1 MMNLSD
7 LDDLTFYNLLGLVSD
22 VTLVI
27 DKEGIIEDVSTGQDI
42 MATLGCHSW
51 LGKRWIDTVTTESKR
66 KIEDLLVVRPETQNQ
81 LWRHVNHPMPS
92 GDEAAIQY
100 ITVALKGHKLLA
112 VGRNLERLA
121 ELQRRLVETQQSM
134 ERDFLR
140 LRHIEARYRVL
151 FETSPEAVLVVDT
164 GSYRLI
170 ETNAGAQSLF
180 KDAGKRLVGRDFR
193 ECFQPESQGEVQSL
207 LRTALATGRIE
218 MCSATVL
225 DASSPVTVSA
235 NVFRQESG
243 AQFLVRLTP
252 RELSTDAPLDM
263 DATLVLSQGMAHF
276 PDGWLLTD
284 TTGTIRSVNEEGM
297 ALLGITAASQVLG
310 QSLERWL
317 IRGAVDWGVIH
328 NSLKQQ
334 KPVRNFATEVRALS
348 GMTLPVEI
356 SGSYLAKPE
365 PLYVIFVRDVDR
377 RSQST
382 SHPTPTLPNP
392 FAELSQLVGRRPI
405 KDIVGDT
412 VDSIERMCIDVAL
425 ELTHN
430 NRASAAEMLGLSRQS
445 LYVKLRRFGILTEN
459 DSDADI
465 KI

>member
-1 MMNLSD
+1 MMNYSD
-7 LDDLTFYNLLGLVSD
+7 LEDSSFYNLLGLVSD

-27 DKEGIIEDVSTGQDI
+27 GHQGIIEDVSTGQDT
-42 MATLGCHSW
+42 MAALGCQGW
-51 LGKRWIDTVTTESKR
+51 LGKRWIDTVTTESKK
-66 KIEDLLVVRPETQNQ
+66 KIEDLLVLDPAQTNT
-81 LWRHVNHPMPS
+81 LWRHVNHPTPS
-92 GDEAAIQY
+92 GGEAAIQY

-112 VGRNLERLA
+112 IGRNLERLA

-140 LRHIEARYRVL
+140 LRHIEARYRIL

-164 GSYRLI
+164 VSYKLI
-170 ETNAGAQSLF
+170 EANAGAQSLL

-207 LRTALATGRIE
+207 LRTAQATGRIE
-218 MCSATVL
+218 MGSATLL
-225 DASSPVTVSA
+225 DNASPVTVSA

-243 AQFLVRLTP
+243 AQFLVRLTQ
-252 RELSTDAPLDM
+252 REFSTAAHLKPDASLS
-263 DATLVLSQGMAHF
+263 LSEAMAHF

-284 TTGTIRSVNEEGM
+284 TTGTVRSVNEEGM
-297 ALLGITAASQVLG
+297 ALLGITAASQVVG
-310 QSLERWL
+310 QAMERWL
-317 IRGAVDWGVIH
+317 SRGAVDWGVIH
-328 NSLKQQ
+328 TALKQQ
-334 KPVRNFATEVRALS
+334 KPLRNFATEVKTLS

-365 PLYVIFVRDVDR
+365 PLYVIFVRDLDR
-377 RSQST
+377 RSPSS
-382 SHPTPTLPNP
+382 SHTPPSLPNP

-412 VDSIERMCIDVAL
+412 VDTIERMCIEAAL

-445 LYVKLRRFGILTEN
+445 LYVKLRRFGILADN
-459 DSDADI
+459 DLDLETHA
-465 KI
+465 